1 MGHSTSQITKDN
13 YADLDYHLSRE
24 KVLKLYNNL

>member
-13 YADLDYHLSRE
+13 HTDLDYHLSRE